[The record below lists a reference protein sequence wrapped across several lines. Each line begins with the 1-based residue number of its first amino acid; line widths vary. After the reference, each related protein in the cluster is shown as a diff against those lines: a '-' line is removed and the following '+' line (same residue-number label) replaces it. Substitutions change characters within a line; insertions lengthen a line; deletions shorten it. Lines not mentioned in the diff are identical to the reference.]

1 MRLTPL
7 ILALS
12 ASIAAPAS
20 AQLSTADAV
29 RPILQMTAANWI
41 AVREWDGEDLLYF
54 TQLLPF
60 RCGLSESLYGLNGAS
75 ASQRFNAEPCPP
87 EQDGAVFATIEADE
101 YLPYVRFELG
111 SIESVT
117 VTVIYDDGEKET
129 HVYERGAVE
138 IQ

>member
-1 MRLTPL
+1 MRRTPL
-7 ILALS
+7 TLALI
-12 ASIAAPAS
+12 AALAAPAS
-20 AQLSTADAV
+20 AQLSTAEAV

-41 AVREWDGEDLLYF
+41 AVREWDGADLLYF

-60 RCGLSESLYGLNGAS
+60 RCGLSEILYGLNGAS

-101 YLPYVRFELG
+101 YLPYLRFELG